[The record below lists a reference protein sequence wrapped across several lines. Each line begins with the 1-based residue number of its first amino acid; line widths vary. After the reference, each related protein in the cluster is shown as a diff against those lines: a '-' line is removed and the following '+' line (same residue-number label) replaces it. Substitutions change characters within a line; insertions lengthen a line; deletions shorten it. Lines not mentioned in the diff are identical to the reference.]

1 MYPQLRN
8 IGNILFIL
16 ERDFGCTRSSESAMM
31 ETKLLEELM
40 ARISLINPESATAE
54 VKEIY
59 EKALRGKP
67 GNAQKALAHRPEL
80 LKNFLPFYAS
90 VGRSL
95 DRKLYELIYL
105 RVSRINGCHYCTQ
118 HHVASSKR
126 LGLTADDWSAL
137 KAGDD
142 SRYSEKERATL
153 IYVEKLTRTP
163 HDITDRDFA
172 PLKKHFSEPEI
183 VDIHLLT
190 GLANLTNRFTDP
202 LGLEVEFPEEKI

>member
-1 MYPQLRN
+1 
-8 IGNILFIL
+8 
-16 ERDFGCTRSSESAMM
+16 
-31 ETKLLEELM
+31 M
-40 ARISLINPESATAE
+40 ARISLIGMESASGE

-67 GNAQKALAHRPEL
+67 GNAQKALAHRPEM
-80 LKNFLPFYAS
+80 LKNFLGFYAS

-105 RVSRINGCHYCTQ
+105 SVSLINECHYCTQ

-126 LGLTADDWSAL
+126 VGLTAEDWAAL
-137 KAGDD
+137 KAGDYA
-142 SRYSEKERATL
+142 RYSEKERAAL
-153 IYVEKLTRTP
+153 AYVEKLTRAP
-163 HDITDRDFA
+163 HSVGDPDFV
-172 PLKKHFSEPEI
+172 PLKKEFSDEQI

-202 LGLEVEFPEEKI
+202 LGLEVEFPEETI